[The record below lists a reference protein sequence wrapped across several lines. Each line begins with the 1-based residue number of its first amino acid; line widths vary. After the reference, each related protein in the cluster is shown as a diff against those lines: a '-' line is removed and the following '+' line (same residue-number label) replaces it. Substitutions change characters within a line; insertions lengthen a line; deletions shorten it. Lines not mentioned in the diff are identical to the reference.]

1 MVFEALLFA
10 MFAGVAIGCALG
22 VVFHRNPVHC
32 ALLLVGVLLSL
43 AGVFI
48 ILHAQFVAALQV
60 IVYAGAIMVLFLFV
74 VMLLNVKGETPLLTP
89 GTAKGFGFLFG
100 LLIAVE
106 LLWIVLLPGGPEGA
120 AIPAAPLPSDF
131 GSPAALGRLL
141 YTVWLYPFEV
151 TSVLLLVAV
160 VGAVV
165 LAKRKFF

>member
-1 MVFEALLFA
+1 MLEWILFA

-22 VVFHRNPVHC
+22 VIFHRNPVHC

-48 ILHAQFVAALQV
+48 LLHAQFVAALQV

-74 VMLLNVKGETPLLTP
+74 VMLLNVRGETPLLTP
-89 GTAKGFGFLFG
+89 GAAKGFGFLFG
-100 LLIAVE
+100 LIVAAE

-120 AIPAAPLPSDF
+120 APVPAPLPADF
-131 GSPAALGRLL
+131 GSPAGIGRLL
-141 YTVWLYPFEV
+141 YTTWLYPFEI
-151 TSVLLLVAV
+151 TSILLLVAV

>member
-1 MVFEALLFA
+1 MFESFLFA
-10 MFAGVAIGCALG
+10 MLAGVAIGCALG

-43 AGVFI
+43 AGIFI
-48 ILHAQFVAALQV
+48 LLHAQFVAALQV

-89 GTAKGFGFLFG
+89 GAAKGFGFLFA
-100 LLIAVE
+100 IIVFVE
-106 LLWIVLLPGGPEGA
+106 LVWTAIQPSAEGPGMPELPALPE
-120 AIPAAPLPSDF
+120 DF
-131 GSPAALGRLL
+131 GSPAAIGRVL
-141 YTVWLYPFEV
+141 YTVWLYPFEI
-151 TSVLLLVAV
+151 TSILLLVAV

>member
-1 MVFEALLFA
+1 MLEPWLFA
-10 MFAGVAIGCALG
+10 MFAGVAVGCALG

-48 ILHAQFVAALQV
+48 LLHAQFVAALQV

-74 VMLLNVKGETPLLTP
+74 VMLLNVRGETPLLSP
-89 GTAKGFGFLFG
+89 GAAKGFGFLFA
-100 LLIAVE
+100 LVVCVE
-106 LLWIVLLPGGPEGA
+106 LLWTVLSPGGEEGA
-120 AIPAAPLPSDF
+120 APELAVLPREF
-131 GSPAALGRLL
+131 GSPAGLGRLL
-141 YTVWLYPFEV
+141 YTTWLYPFEI
-151 TSVLLLVAV
+151 TSILLLVAV

>member
-1 MVFEALLFA
+1 MLESILFA
-10 MFAGVAIGCALG
+10 MFSGVAIGCALG
-22 VVFHRNPVHC
+22 VIFHRNPVHC

-48 ILHAQFVAALQV
+48 LLHAQFVAALQV

-89 GTAKGFGFLFG
+89 GAAKGFGFLFG
-100 LLIAVE
+100 VIVATE
-106 LLWIVLLPGGPEGA
+106 LLWIVLTGGPDGVTPA
-120 AIPAAPLPSDF
+120 AAPLPPDF

-141 YTVWLYPFEV
+141 YTTWLYPFEIV
-151 TSVLLLVAV
+151 SVLLLVAV